1 MARYTSP
8 LTSPLTSSTY
18 GSPQPLYYNDRERD
32 RVREKKYNSSGG
44 YDSQLQR
51 HSPFDNSLTSIAPG
65 YGYATPHSSSGAMIR
80 GGGGQSVIE
89 EPVVE
94 HEHHHVHHHI
104 DHGRPFVVSRVLDC
118 WANRLEN
125 YQAM

>member
-1 MARYTSP
+1 MARYSSP

-18 GSPQPLYYNDRERD
+18 SSPQSLYYNDRERD

-44 YDSQLQR
+44 YDNQLQR
-51 HSPFDNSLTSIAPG
+51 YSPFVDNSLTSIAPG
-65 YGYATPHSSSGAMIR
+65 YGFGSPHTNQGAMIR

-118 WANRLEN
+118 
-125 YQAM
+125 